1 MSRRV
6 PKVGALLGLTL
17 LCSLLASGVAL
28 GQQQE
33 KPLEVTYREQDG
45 SRPGRLKV
53 TVAMSGTQWRPDLRL
68 DTADVTATIDGQ
80 RVEVTGATPLQ
91 EQRGSRGKV
100 AIVLAVDTSG
110 SMLQGPNGVPNIDRA
125 KEAADAFVQRMRP
138 GTQLGLV
145 AFSTTPSVVQPLT
158 TDRELVR
165 GRIRALTAT
174 GDTAL
179 YDAVAL
185 GSRQLAS
192 VQAQHTLVVLSDG
205 RDDGSRIGPE
215 AAIAAA
221 EQADVTVY
229 TVGLSTPG
237 RGKQDQEALAKLA
250 EGTEEGK
257 AFEVGNADGLVAQFS
272 NIAQTLASQYV
283 VEMKLPPGLGPQVA
297 FELRAR
303 ANGAEGVLSI
313 PEFIIAGQGSPAT
326 TRPRAPVTLPPVPGL
341 SRLESPQGR
350 YVMAIA
356 GFATVLLA
364 CLLLF
369 GPGSRSGRPYRALRQ
384 RLSPYSLTPAIADDH
399 PRLTAFGSSEW
410 AGRATAMAE
419 TLVRRGNLE
428 EAFLDRLE
436 SAGLNMRVA
445 EFVLISLG
453 SAFIPPLLALIVTR
467 NLLIAGIVV
476 LLGTVAPFLYLSVR
490 ASRRQAKFEE
500 QLPSTLQLL
509 SGALQAGHSLQQAVD
524 TVVHEAGD
532 PIAGEF
538 QRVLTEARLGRPLE
552 EAFEAMAKRT
562 NSVDFTWTVM
572 AIRLQRQVGGNLA
585 EVLNTVSQTI
595 RDRYTLKRQVKA
607 LSAEGRLSSL
617 ILSVL
622 PVLMFVALLIFNP
635 LFLRP
640 LFTTTLGI
648 GLMGGAAVLMIFGVF
663 WLKKI
668 TEIKV

>member
-1 MSRRV
+1 MSRRIASV
-6 PKVGALLGLTL
+6 SALVALTLLGALLVG
-17 LCSLLASGVAL
+17 GVAV
-28 GQQQE
+28 GQPSQE
-33 KPLEVTYREQDG
+33 PLEVDYRGQDT
-45 SRPGRLKV
+45 SPGRLQV
-53 TVAMSGTQWRPDLRL
+53 TVAMSGPAWDPSQRLRQDSFSAWVNGNQVPIREAKPLNEQQGTRGKLAVVLVIDTSASMEGEKIVRAKAAADGFVRAMRPD
-68 DTADVTATIDGQ
+68 
-80 RVEVTGATPLQ
+80 
-91 EQRGSRGKV
+91 
-100 AIVLAVDTSG
+100 
-110 SMLQGPNGVPNIDRA
+110 DR
-125 KEAADAFVQRMRP
+125 
-138 GTQLGLV
+138 LGLV
-145 AFSTTPSVVQPLT
+145 AFSDRPQVLQNLT
-158 TDRELVR
+158 TDHQQIRDSISGLV
-165 GRIRALTAT
+165 AT

-179 YDAVAL
+179 NDAI
-185 GSRQLAS
+185 
-192 VQAQHTLVVLSDG
+192 VQASGLLTNEQGQQRNLVVVSDG
-205 RDDGSRIGPE
+205 KDDGSK
-215 AAIAAA
+215 ASLTQAIAAA
-221 EQADVTVY
+221 KNANVFVDTVSLPGGEQD
-229 TVGLSTPG
+229 P
-237 RGKQDQEALAKLA
+237 QALRRLA
-250 EGTEEGK
+250 TGTGGK
-257 AFEVGNADGLVAQFS
+257 AFEVANANELERQLAS
-272 NIAQTLASQYV
+272 IRQTLASQYV
-283 VEMKLPPGLGPQVA
+283 VDMTMPPGLGTEVA
-297 FELRAR
+297 FRLQVTTPAAVGNYR
-303 ANGAEGVLSI
+303 NPQFQLEGQV
-313 PEFIIAGQGSPAT
+313 SPAT
-326 TRPRAPVTLPPVPGL
+326 TPARPPAKLSPVPPL
-341 SRLESPQGR
+341 SKLESPQGR
-350 YVMAIA
+350 YVIAIA
-356 GFATVLLA
+356 GFAAVLLT
-364 CLLLF
+364 LLILF
-369 GPGSRSGRPYRALRQ
+369 GPGSRSTRPYRALRQ

-453 SAFIPPLLALIVTR
+453 SAFIPPLLALVITR
-467 NLLIAGIVV
+467 NLLVAGVV
-476 LLGTVAPFLYLSVR
+476 VILGTVAPFLYLSVR

-552 EAFEAMAKRT
+552 EAFEAMARRT

-585 EVLNTVSQTI
+585 EVLSTVSQTI

-607 LSAEGRLSSL
+607 LSAEGRLSSI

-640 LFTTTLGI
+640 LFTTSMGI
-648 GLMGGAAVLMIFGVF
+648 MLMGGAAVLMIFGVF

>member
-1 MSRRV
+1 V
-6 PKVGALLGLTL
+6 
-17 LCSLLASGVAL
+17 
-28 GQQQE
+28 
-33 KPLEVTYREQDG
+33 
-45 SRPGRLKV
+45 
-53 TVAMSGTQWRPDLRL
+53 
-68 DTADVTATIDGQ
+68 
-80 RVEVTGATPLQ
+80 
-91 EQRGSRGKV
+91 
-100 AIVLAVDTSG
+100 VLAIDTSG
-110 SMLQGPNGVPNIDRA
+110 SMEGEKIARA
-125 KEAADAFVQRMRP
+125 KAAADGFVRAMRP
-138 GTQLGLV
+138 DDRIGLV
-145 AFSTTPSVVQPLT
+145 AFSDQPQVLQQLT
-158 TDRELVR
+158 TEHQRVR
-165 GRIRALTAT
+165 GSISRLVAS

-179 YDAVAL
+179 NDAI
-185 GSRQLAS
+185 
-192 VQAQHTLVVLSDG
+192 VQASALLAKEEPQRQRNLVVVSDG
-205 RDDGSRIGPE
+205 KDDGST
-215 AAIAAA
+215 ATLDQAIAAA
-221 EQADVTVY
+221 KRADVFIDTVS
-229 TVGLSTPG
+229 LPG
-237 RGKQDQEALAKLA
+237 GEQDPEALGKLA
-250 EGTEEGK
+250 TGTGGT
-257 AFEVGNADGLVAQFS
+257 AFAVNNADELEKQLAS
-272 NIAQTLASQYV
+272 IRQTLASQYV
-283 VEMKLPPGLGPQVA
+283 VDMTLPAGLGSRVDFQLTV
-297 FELRAR
+297 R
-303 ANGAEGVLSI
+303 ANGAEGTY
-313 PEFIIAGQGSPAT
+313 EKDGFILEGPASPAT
-326 TRPRAPVTLPPVPGL
+326 TRPRTPAGLPPVPPL

-350 YVMAIA
+350 YVIAFA
-356 GFATVLLA
+356 GFAAVLLVM
-364 CLLLF
+364 LILF
-369 GPGSRSGRPYRALRQ
+369 GGSRNNRPYRALRQ
-384 RLSPYSLTPAIADDH
+384 RLSPYSLTPAISDDH

-467 NLLIAGIVV
+467 NLLVAGIVV

-490 ASRRQAKFEE
+490 ASRRQAKFDE

-595 RDRYTLKRQVKA
+595 RDRYALKRQVKA
-607 LSAEGRLSSL
+607 LSAEGRLSSI

-622 PVLMFVALLIFNP
+622 PVLMFLALLIFNP

-640 LFTTTLGI
+640 LFTTSLGFM
-648 GLMGGAAVLMIFGVF
+648 LMGGAAVLMIFGVF

>member
-1 MSRRV
+1 MSRRIASV
-6 PKVGALLGLTL
+6 SALVALTLLGALL
-17 LCSLLASGVAL
+17 LAGVAV
-28 GQQQE
+28 GQPSQE
-33 KPLEVTYREQDG
+33 PLEVDYRSQDT
-45 SRPGRLKV
+45 SPGRLQV
-53 TVAMSGTQWRPDLRL
+53 TVAMSGAAWDPSQPL
-68 DTADVTATIDGQ
+68 GQ
-80 RVEVTGATPLQ
+80 DSFSAWVNGNQVPIRDAKPLN
-91 EQRGSRGKV
+91 EQQGTRGK
-100 AIVLAVDTSG
+100 LAVVLVIDTSA
-110 SMLQGPNGVPNIDRA
+110 SMEGEKIVRA
-125 KEAADAFVQRMRP
+125 KAAADGFVRAMRP
-138 GTQLGLV
+138 EDRLGLV
-145 AFSTTPSVVQPLT
+145 AFSDEPQVLQNLT
-158 TDRELVR
+158 TEHQ
-165 GRIRALTAT
+165 RIRDSISGLVAN
-174 GDTAL
+174 GNTAL
-179 YDAVAL
+179 NDAI
-185 GSRQLAS
+185 
-192 VQAQHTLVVLSDG
+192 VQASGLLTKEQGQRNLVVVSDG
-205 RDDGSRIGPE
+205 KDDGSK
-215 AAIAAA
+215 ASLTQAIAAA
-221 EQADVTVY
+221 KNANVFVDTVSLPGGEQD
-229 TVGLSTPG
+229 P
-237 RGKQDQEALAKLA
+237 QALRRLA
-250 EGTEEGK
+250 SGTGGK
-257 AFEVGNADGLVAQFS
+257 AFEVANANELERQLAS
-272 NIAQTLASQYV
+272 IRQTLASQYV
-283 VEMKLPPGLGPQVA
+283 VDMTMPPGLGTEVA
-297 FELRAR
+297 FRLQVTTPA
-303 ANGAEGVLSI
+303 AVGTYSNPKFQLEGQV
-313 PEFIIAGQGSPAT
+313 SPAAT
-326 TRPRAPVTLPPVPGL
+326 PARPPAALSPVPPL
-341 SRLESPQGR
+341 SRLETPQGR
-350 YVMAIA
+350 YVFAIA
-356 GFATVLLA
+356 GFAAVLLT
-364 CLLLF
+364 LLILF
-369 GPGSRSGRPYRALRQ
+369 GPGSRSTRPYRALRQ
-384 RLSPYSLTPAIADDH
+384 RLSPYSLTPAISDDH

-453 SAFIPPLLALIVTR
+453 SAFIPPLLVLIITR
-467 NLLIAGIVV
+467 NLLVAGIVV
-476 LLGTVAPFLYLSVR
+476 ILGTVAPFMYLSVR

-585 EVLNTVSQTI
+585 EVLSTVSQTI

-607 LSAEGRLSSL
+607 LSAEGRLSSI

-640 LFTTTLGI
+640 LFTTSMGI
-648 GLMGGAAVLMIFGVF
+648 MLMGGAGVLMIFGVF